1 MSAVFKLPKLGYPK
15 LTIILIAFHRTKYIG
30 NFGNWAILNMT
41 FSDAGFVVAIWGRH
55 LINHPELKTS
65 REYNNYVAMKKTQ
78 WYHDNSWYIYICT
91 SSKYSSNYVDVYKY
105 VICCFTK
112 HSPVG
117 LPTLNWRA
125 WPVEPG
131 RHRPCTLQWKEV
143 RSVRNFGNSIRI
155 TLVECDG
162 SARSAHFTVL
172 HTSTYMLLV
181 VEFLQIAIF
190 QPHLLQE
197 WIKRWGTM
205 SQSIFAPSVYL
216 SWNTTGLLPVPWN
229 WMKENSARDPKS
241 LHLGTCRLN
250 LDICGG
256 SNCAV
261 LQILP

>member
-1 MSAVFKLPKLGYPK
+1 MISW
-15 LTIILIAFHRTKYIG
+15 YI
-30 NFGNWAILNMT
+30 M
-41 FSDAGFVVAIWGRH
+41 V
-55 LINHPELKTS
+55 
-65 REYNNYVAMKKTQ
+65 
-78 WYHDNSWYIYICT
+78 YHDISWYIYICT
-91 SSKYSSNYVDVYKY
+91 SGKYSSNYVDVYKY

-125 WPVEPG
+125 WPVEQG

-143 RSVRNFGNSIRI
+143 RSVRNFGNS
-155 TLVECDG
+155 T
-162 SARSAHFTVL
+162 RSAHVSVL

-197 WIKRWGTM
+197 WIKRWVTM

-216 SWNTTGLLPVPWN
+216 SWNTTGLLPVSWN

-241 LHLGTCRLN
+241 QHLGTFRLN

-261 LQILP
+261 LQTLP

>member
-1 MSAVFKLPKLGYPK
+1 M
-15 LTIILIAFHRTKYIG
+15 IYI
-30 NFGNWAILNMT
+30 
-41 FSDAGFVVAIWGRH
+41 
-55 LINHPELKTS
+55 
-65 REYNNYVAMKKTQ
+65 
-78 WYHDNSWYIYICT
+78 YIYICT

-112 HSPVG
+112 HSSVG

-197 WIKRWGTM
+197 WIKRWRDTGRGHMRQTYAVRAVQAARVGM
-205 SQSIFAPSVYL
+205 E
-216 SWNTTGLLPVPWN
+216 SWYRV
-229 WMKENSARDPKS
+229 
-241 LHLGTCRLN
+241 
-250 LDICGG
+250 
-256 SNCAV
+256 
-261 LQILP
+261 